1 MVCMNIKKISIILTL
16 IVLIGAVSL
25 FYYFNQRAS
34 EVMAPGQTM
43 YQASSKDGTKI
54 SYIKSG
60 KGPVVVLV
68 GGALQTKSD
77 KLMAGL
83 MPLLSSD
90 FTVVSYDRRGRGES
104 SNADAYAPEHEIE
117 DLEAVIAEVGGSAY
131 VFGNSSGGNLALI
144 AAAKL
149 PRIQKVA
156 VYEAPFISDTQLGS
170 AKEYI
175 ANLQEANTNNDP
187 GKALKLFFKRIGVPS
202 PIVLGMSFT
211 SMWSG
216 LKAVAPT
223 LLHDAIIVGDGGVPK
238 ELGTIS
244 VPVLALT
251 GTDDWM
257 KLAAKLLVTAVP
269 RATHQVLDGQ
279 THDVKPDVLASALSK
294 FFK

>member
-1 MVCMNIKKISIILTL
+1 MVCMNIKKTSIIFTL
-16 IVLIGAVSL
+16 IIPTLAVSL
-25 FYYFNQRAS
+25 LYYLNQRAS
-34 EVMAPGQTM
+34 EVVAPKQTM
-43 YQASSKDGTKI
+43 YQATSKDGTKI

-60 KGPVVVLV
+60 EGPVVVLV

-77 KLMAGL
+77 KVMAGL
-83 MPLLSSD
+83 MPLLSKD
-90 FTVVSYDRRGRGES
+90 FTAVSYDRRGRGES
-104 SNADAYAPEHEIE
+104 SDAGAYAPEREIE

-131 VFGNSSGGNLALI
+131 VFGNSSGGNLVLI
-144 AAAKL
+144 AAAKS

-156 VYEAPFISDTQLGS
+156 VYEAPFISDAQLGS

-175 ANLQEANTNNDP
+175 AALQEANTNNDP

-211 SMWSG
+211 PMWSG

-223 LLHDAIIVGDGGVPK
+223 LVHDAIIVGDGGVPK

-251 GTDDWM
+251 GADDRM
-257 KLAAKLLVTAVP
+257 KRVAESLVATIPSAK
-269 RATHQVLDGQ
+269 HQVLEGQ
-279 THDVKPDVLASALSK
+279 THDVKPDVLAQALST